1 MLIFK
6 RILNFKEEAVQ
17 ASEQRQTIRYAV
29 GPTFPF
35 KTVLTLQAHDSDGHL
50 VATDTTGRDWAGRL
64 VNLSSTGASIQIHH
78 AAAGARGEACY
89 LRFSLD
95 SYHLQLAGTIAHFR
109 VYRDY
114 ALCGLQ
120 FAFPDFPTQK
130 AYLQLLE
137 PVAIGAS
144 LTPVDPKKIKQ
155 TTPDLHMEQFTGD
168 SSALLTIWR
177 SGAGGPLHSFDFR
190 MNNYGVRW
198 GTGMTEL
205 DTYGLT
211 DPAGKKSPVPL
222 RLTEAQQ
229 EEVRWLFCLAVPNLA
244 KAVPMDVRKFLG
256 QLVAA

>member
-6 RILNFKEEAVQ
+6 RILNFKQDAVQ
-17 ASEQRQTIRYAV
+17 AGEQRQTTRYPV

-35 KTVLTLQAHDSDGHL
+35 KTVITLQAHDSDGHL
-50 VATDTTGRDWAGRL
+50 IPTDTTGRDWAGKL
-64 VNLSSTGASIQIHH
+64 MNLSSTGASIQIHH
-78 AAAGARGEACY
+78 AAAAARNEHCY
-89 LRFSLD
+89 LKFSLD
-95 SYHLQLAGTIAHFR
+95 AYKLELPGAIAHFR
-109 VYRDY
+109 SYRDY
-114 ALCGLQ
+114 ALCGLS
-120 FAFPDFPTQK
+120 FIFPDFPTQK
-130 AYLQLLE
+130 AFLQLLE

-144 LTPVDPKKIKQ
+144 LTPVDPRKVKQ
-155 TTPDLHMEQFTGD
+155 TTPELHMEQFAGD

-177 SGAGGPLHSFDFR
+177 AGAGGPLHSFDFR

-244 KAVPMDVRKFLG
+244 KAVPSDARKFLS
-256 QLVAA
+256 QLVSA